1 MAQGFGRAY
10 QRHQVKMF
18 LRKIA
23 NAIGGLLFIALFLT
37 FLIQIAARFGFNQP
51 LPWTDELAVILYLW
65 VILWS
70 CAFVVPEKEHVMFD
84 LIWNSV
90 TSATRRLMRMVGHT
104 LIGGLSIAAIPA
116 SWEYVHFMARENTA
130 VLGLSFE
137 WVFLP
142 FVLLLV
148 SLAARSWHGLVQAMN
163 NRDPEIHETQP

>member
-1 MAQGFGRAY
+1 
-10 QRHQVKMF
+10 MF

-23 NAIGGLLFIALFLT
+23 NAIGGLLFLALFLT

-116 SWEYVHFMARENTA
+116 SWEYVQFMARENTA
-130 VLGLSFE
+130 VLGLSLE

-163 NRDPEIHETQP
+163 NRESEIHETQP

>member
-1 MAQGFGRAY
+1 MRIWFARCANGVGATL
-10 QRHQVKMF
+10 F
-18 LRKIA
+18 L
-23 NAIGGLLFIALFLT
+23 ALFLV
-37 FLIQIAARFGFNQP
+37 FVVQIVARFGFNQP

-65 VILWS
+65 VILWA

-90 TSATRRLMRMVGHT
+90 SPATRRLMRMVGHT

-163 NRDPEIHETQP
+163 NRDTAIHEVQP

>member
-1 MAQGFGRAY
+1 
-10 QRHQVKMF
+10 MF

-23 NAIGGLLFIALFLT
+23 NAIGGLLFLTLFLT

-84 LIWNSV
+84 LVWNSV
-90 TSATRRLMRMVGHT
+90 NPTIRRIMRMVGHT

-148 SLAARSWHGLVQAMN
+148 SLAARSLLGLVKAMN
-163 NRDPEIHETQP
+163 NHDPDIHETQP

>member
-1 MAQGFGRAY
+1 
-10 QRHQVKMF
+10 MF

-23 NAIGGLLFIALFLT
+23 NAIGGLLFLALFLT

-84 LIWNSV
+84 LIWNSA
-90 TSATRRLMRMVGHT
+90 SPATRRLMRMVGHT